1 VVPES
6 FLKNSKV
13 VSLRAMVKGED
24 QRRGSRGSGG
34 GEGGGKG
41 EGEGE
46 SKGEGGEGDGEMW
59 GGGKRE
65 W

>member
-1 VVPES
+1 VGRVVPES

-13 VSLRAMVKGED
+13 VALMAVVKGED

-34 GEGGGKG
+34 GEGEGEGEGEGDGEGDGEGKG

-46 SKGEGGEGDGEMW
+46 
-59 GGGKRE
+59 
-65 W
+65 